1 MSNASNMVKA
11 KFHSLRGEKSALILI
26 KASAFQF
33 SSDPVYVPRTAVV
46 ETAGVKDAESIPEGF
61 EFEIPG
67 GFTLVDIVDSET
79 GEVRTAQDGS
89 PLKQLQY

>member
-1 MSNASNMVKA
+1 MATIA

-33 SSDPVYVPRTAVV
+33 SSTPVYVPRQAVADAV
-46 ETAGVKDAESIPEGF
+46 GVKTPEDIEEGSTFPIPDGY
-61 EFEIPG
+61 
-67 GFTLVDIVDSET
+67 TLVDIVDGDT
-79 GEVRTAQDGS
+79 GEVRTASDGS

>member
-1 MSNASNMVKA
+1 MSNANSTVKA

-33 SSDPVYVPRTAVV
+33 SSDPVYVPRAAVMEV
-46 ETAGVKDAESIPEGF
+46 AGVEDENEIPENF
-61 EFEIPG
+61 EFELPG

-79 GEVRTAQDGS
+79 GEIRAAKDGS
-89 PLKQLQY
+89 PLKKLQY